1 MKFSER
7 YGYSPVRDIQMKSM
21 DNELRISLWN
31 VIQNYFLKHIT
42 TPNFVYNKNGNKFY
56 YLYRNEIWGQH
67 LKKIV
72 DDLEP
77 SKLRSQFREIYF
89 ENLDWYKVYDLIELI
104 VNIFP
109 PDISFTDKNYKKN
122 KFIENCNSVLKREN
136 SAYRFVGGKITPIT
150 SEVEIQEIEEAL
162 EDDYYFKPI
171 SIHINDALIFL
182 SDREEPNY
190 RNSIKESISAVESI
204 CQIVTQ
210 DTNATLGK
218 ALKKIGDHI
227 IIHGALKNAFSQLY
241 GYTSNEG
248 GIRHALLDESSI
260 DFEDAKFMLVSCSA
274 FINYLKV
281 KISKANLK
289 LK

>member
-7 YGYSPVRDIQMKSM
+7 YGYSPVRDIQIKSM
-21 DNELRISLWN
+21 DNELHISLWN
-31 VIQNYFLKHIT
+31 VIQNYYLKHIS
-42 TPNFVYNKNGNKFY
+42 TPNFVYRKDGNNFY
-56 YLYRNEIWGQH
+56 YNFRNEIWGRH

-72 DDLEP
+72 DDLKP
-77 SKLRSQFREIYF
+77 SSLRAQFREIYF
-89 ENLDWYKVYDLIELI
+89 ENLDWYKIYDLIEFI

-109 PDISFTDKNYKKN
+109 LDISFTDKNYKKN
-122 KFIENCNSVLKREN
+122 KFIENCNSVLKKEN
-136 SAYRFVGGKITPIT
+136 SAYRFVREKITPIT

-162 EDDYYFKPI
+162 EVDEDFKPV
-171 SIHINDALIFL
+171 SIHINDALKFL
-182 SDREEPNY
+182 SDREEPNF

-204 CQIVTQ
+204 CQILTQ
-210 DTNATLGK
+210 DTNTTLGK

>member
-7 YGYSPVRDIQMKSM
+7 YGYSPVRDIQIKSM

-42 TPNFVYNKNGNKFY
+42 TPNFVYNNKGNKFY

-72 DDLEP
+72 DDLKP

-89 ENLDWYKVYDLIELI
+89 ENLDWYKVYDLIEFI
-104 VNIFP
+104 VDVFP
-109 PDISFTDKNYKKN
+109 PDTSFTDKNYKKN

-136 SAYRFVGGKITPIT
+136 SAYRFVGGKITPIK

-204 CQIVTQ
+204 CQIITQ
-210 DTNATLGK
+210 NTNATLGK

-248 GIRHALLDESSI
+248 GIRHALLNESSI